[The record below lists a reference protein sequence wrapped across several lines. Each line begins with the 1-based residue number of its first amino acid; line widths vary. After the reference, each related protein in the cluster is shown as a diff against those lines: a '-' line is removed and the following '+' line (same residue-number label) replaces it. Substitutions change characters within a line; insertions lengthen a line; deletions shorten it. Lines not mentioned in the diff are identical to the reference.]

1 MRTSNRRYVFLD
13 FEHLKTIKFKKLEK
27 VCDRIYVF
35 VDAAEESVP
44 FRLVQQMQRLGNSVK
59 WMVLNDL
66 EDGRVELPMAFEIG
80 RLHQKTD
87 AEIEFA
93 ILSNDAVFD
102 PLVQYINDAGRSS
115 VRVKSKRA
123 ERLRDAG
130 RTAYEPAAD
139 STTPET
145 QDTAPDEEFDYHGD
159 PFSFGSNGHRD
170 SDHGDVAVI
179 DRTAVDTVRRLM
191 RSGNRPA
198 ELDLLRDYI
207 RVNNEDLTEPQAVD
221 QVIQHLEEGKEIEV
235 HQQSVVYHF

>member
-35 VDAAEESVP
+35 IDAAEKSVP
-44 FRLVQQMQRLGNSVK
+44 FRLVQQMQRLGKAVK
-59 WMVLNDL
+59 WVVLSDL
-66 EDGRVELPMAFEIG
+66 EDGGLELLMTFEIG
-80 RLHQKTD
+80 RLHQRTD
-87 AEIEFA
+87 SEIEFA
-93 ILSNDAVFD
+93 ILSNDPVFD
-102 PLVQYINDAGRSS
+102 PLVNYINAAGRPG
-115 VRVKSKRA
+115 VRVKSKRS
-123 ERLRDAG
+123 ERLRDDRPA
-130 RTAYEPAAD
+130 TPPANTTEDPSATYEA
-139 STTPET
+139 
-145 QDTAPDEEFDYHGD
+145 D
-159 PFSFGSNGHRD
+159 PFSFATAGVRD
-170 SDHGDVAVI
+170 SDHGEVAII

-207 RVNNEDLTEPQAVD
+207 RVNNDDLTEPQAVD

>member
-1 MRTSNRRYVFLD
+1 MRTRNRRYVFLD

-35 VDAAEESVP
+35 ISEAEQSVP
-44 FRLVQQMQRLGNSVK
+44 FRLVRQMQKLGGSVK
-59 WMVLNDL
+59 WIVLP
-66 EDGRVELPMAFEIG
+66 ETGGPELPMTFEIG
-80 RLHQKTD
+80 RLHQRTD

-93 ILSNDAVFD
+93 ILSNDEVFD
-102 PLVQYINDAGRSS
+102 PLVNYINTAGRSG

-123 ERLRDAG
+123 ERLREDRPSDTGENDTTPPPVTDEADDEYTFG
-130 RTAYEPAAD
+130 FGGTDNGHAAD
-139 STTPET
+139 G
-145 QDTAPDEEFDYHGD
+145 DTAT
-159 PFSFGSNGHRD
+159 
-170 SDHGDVAVI
+170 I

-207 RVNNEDLTEPQAVD
+207 RVNNESLTEPRAVD
-221 QVIQHLEEGKEIEV
+221 QVIQHLEAGKEIEV